1 MPHFV
6 YPSSTDEIPSE
17 LLPPFGCCVFGCLYL
32 GVQVSVQFLL
42 LLLLQLYPEV
52 ELVDCVVSLCLMD
65 RCEEPTHWK
74 RPWCWERLRAG
85 GKGGNR
91 GQDGWL
97 NGIINSTDMSLSKLW
112 ELMMDKE
119 GWHAAVHGV
128 TKSWKR
134 LSIWTITIFNGASQV
149 ALVVKNPNANAGDTR
164 DAGWILGSGR
174 SPRVG
179 SGKHYNILA
188 WKIPWMEEP
197 GGLESM
203 WHPESD
209 TIEQLSTPQLLS
221 HAWLFATP
229 WTAARQAFLSI
240 TNSWSLFKLRSIESV
255 MASNHLILCRPL
267 LLLPSVFPR
276 IRVFSSIRVSSLH

>member
-1 MPHFV
+1 MRRAD
-6 YPSSTDEIPSE
+6 SLEKT
-17 LLPPFGCCVFGCLYL
+17 LML
-32 GVQVSVQFLL
+32 GKI
-42 LLLLQLYPEV
+42 EG
-52 ELVDCVVSLCLMD
+52 
-65 RCEEPTHWK
+65 R
-74 RPWCWERLRAG
+74 RRR
-85 GKGGNR
+85 GKQR
-91 GQDGWL
+91 TRWL

-112 ELMMDKE
+112 ELMRDKE

-209 TIEQLSTPQLLS
+209 IIEQLSTPQLLS

-240 TNSWSLFKLRSIESV
+240 TNSWSLFKLMSIESV
-255 MASNHLILCRPL
+255 KASNHLILCRPL
-267 LLLPSVFPR
+267 LLLPSVFPS
-276 IRVFSSIRVSSLH
+276 IRVFSNQSVLCIRWTNIGTSASASVFLVNIQDWFPLGLTGLISLQSKGLLRVLSNTTVQKHQFFSGQLSL